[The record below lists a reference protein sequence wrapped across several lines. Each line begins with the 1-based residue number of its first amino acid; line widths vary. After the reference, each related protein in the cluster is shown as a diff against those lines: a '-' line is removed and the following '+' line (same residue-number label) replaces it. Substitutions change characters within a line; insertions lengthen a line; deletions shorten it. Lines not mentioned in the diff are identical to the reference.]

1 MTQPIYDFTG
11 RGEGGGRVVG
21 GGSLGPIDPYNNEWV
36 RMRQQQNTE
45 ALYEALGM
53 VFPIHP
59 ALGHQLQE
67 LGNMIVDVASG
78 GGTTVAQDRAIFKGK
93 HDPSNIDRV
102 GGLIGTWTGNVQEDI
117 GQALGMTP
125 EDLAKVS
132 RAFRELQSNPE
143 AQGELLR
150 GLGHAMKERYG
161 GEDGPLA
168 AAEDFGGLGAL
179 LPAGRAAGITGKL
192 IGKDIVKPVTPA
204 HKGMVN
210 PPGDPPA
217 GGVLLQPREGSWQQP
232 FATPGET
239 RMIREQDA
247 IGVTGA
253 RATPQQA
260 PWDPDGDSPE
270 YKAFLDDNEIEHGI
284 EGVHYVEGENVDPAM
299 MPKSKSDFDILNTH
313 KSLDEI
319 QRNIYYE
326 NMYSDADIDKAI
338 QDLHKSASTGDIG
351 DLGEWYEDAL
361 AMFEAERS
369 ARAVKR
375 GRGEPGGSGDIIK
388 GAESENIKIDAFAK
402 LSDDEL
408 DSQIN
413 EFNRIINSGDLE
425 VMGEKGQAEYKD
437 HLQALVAERHRRRR
451 ESGGG
456 SAGAKKQMSKLDQM
470 KAEGAGEPGE
480 GWPVAHGIEGFTG
493 DADFG
498 AEVTDLLAKAQFST
512 KRNQWIFPD
521 VGAGAEGTFDING
534 FINRMGNPR
543 HSVNTEELSILG
555 DVLTLASQHP
565 SKRNLSSMAE
575 DLYKMISGTI
585 KERLRADQGKLFDP
599 GTLGFNL

>member
-11 RGEGGGRVVG
+11 RGERGVG
-21 GGSLGPIDPYNNEWV
+21 GGPLGEIDPYNNEWV

-78 GGTTVAQDRAIFKGK
+78 GGTTVAQDRAIFKGE
-93 HDPSNIDRV
+93 HDPSSMDRV
-102 GGLIGTWTGNVQEDI
+102 GGLLGTWTGNTFEDI

-125 EDLAKVS
+125 EDLARVA
-132 RAFRELQSNPE
+132 RAFKQLQSDPE

-150 GLGHAMKERYG
+150 GLGQSMKARYG

-168 AAEDFGGLGAL
+168 AAEDFGSPGLGIA
-179 LPAGRAAGITGKL
+179 ASGKAAGLMRKLVDKETGKPVSPGL
-192 IGKDIVKPVTPA
+192 QEDLGDPVKPA

-210 PPGDPPA
+210 TPHHPPA
-217 GGVLLQPREGSWQQP
+217 AGLMG
-232 FATPGET
+232 
-239 RMIREQDA
+239 MIREDA
-247 IGVTGA
+247 PQGPL
-253 RATPQQA
+253 ATPSDAQVILDQA
-260 PWDPDGDSPE
+260 AELGTGPSTRQGMPLADWDPPVDSAE
-270 YKAFLDDNEIEHGI
+270 YKEFLDRDEIENPSVSR

-299 MPKSKSDFDILNTH
+299 VPKSKSEFDILNTD
-313 KSLDEI
+313 KTLEDI
-319 QRNIYYE
+319 QNNIYYD
-326 NMYSDADIDKAI
+326 NVYTDADIDKAI
-338 QDLHKSASTGDIG
+338 QDLNKALNKNPSEDMSVWLD
-351 DLGEWYEDAL
+351 DAL
-361 AMFEAERS
+361 NIF
-369 ARAVKR
+369 
-375 GRGEPGGSGDIIK
+375 I
-388 GAESENIKIDAFAK
+388 SE
-402 LSDDEL
+402 
-408 DSQIN
+408 
-413 EFNRIINSGDLE
+413 
-425 VMGEKGQAEYKD
+425 
-437 HLQALVAERHRRRR
+437 RRRR
-451 ESGGG
+451 RGEKGG
-456 SAGAKKQMSKLDQM
+456 SAGAKKQMTQLDQM
-470 KAEGAGEPGE
+470 KAEGAGEPDA

-498 AEVTDLLAKAQFST
+498 AEVTDLLSKAQFST
-512 KRNQWIFPD
+512 KRNLWIFPD

-543 HSVNTEELSILG
+543 HPVNTEELSILG
-555 DVLTLASQHP
+555 DILTLASQYP

-575 DLYKMISGTI
+575 DLYKMVSGTI